1 MTPAR
6 FQYLCRINGE
16 IIMSHQHDF
25 LAFDLGAES
34 GRAMLGQF
42 DGERIRLSEVHRFP
56 NGPVRLPDGLHWDV
70 LRLWT
75 EIKRGLA
82 LAVQEHGADLAGVG
96 LDTWGVDFG
105 LLDRNGALVSNPYH
119 YRDSRTDGM
128 LDEAFR
134 RVPREEIFE
143 QTGIQFMQLNS
154 LYQLLS
160 MVFCQSL
167 GPSSLDITETFLT
180 MPDLFNYWL
189 TGRKVCEF
197 SIATTTQCY
206 DPRKGDWAIPLLE
219 KMGIPTHIFPE
230 IVPSGTVLGQ
240 LLPAVA
246 EEVGMSGLPV
256 IAPACHD
263 TGSAVA
269 AVPAEGADFLYI
281 SSGTWSLMGAEL
293 LEPVINERS
302 LAFDL
307 TNEGG
312 VGGTFRFLKNI
323 TGLWLVQECR
333 RTWARQGEELSYDEL
348 TQMAAQATP
357 LQSVVD
363 PDYGEFL
370 KPGDMPARIRAL
382 CQMTDQ
388 PVPQS
393 KGAVIRC
400 VLESLA
406 LKYRWVLKHL
416 EDILARRL
424 EPIHIVGGGTQNQ
437 LLNQFAADATG
448 RRVVTGPIEATAAG
462 NVITQA
468 MALGHIGS
476 LEEGRR
482 IVRNSFDV
490 VTYEPSGGDVWEEA
504 YGRFLALMKQLGH
517 IG

>member
-1 MTPAR
+1 MP
-6 FQYLCRINGE
+6 
-16 IIMSHQHDF
+16 HQHNF

-34 GRAMLGQF
+34 GRAVVGLLEG
-42 DGERIRLSEVHRFP
+42 DRLRLEEVHRFP

-82 LAVQEHGADLAGVG
+82 LAVQEHGADLAGIG

-105 LLDRNGALVSNPYH
+105 LLDRDGALVSNPYH

-143 QTGIQFMQLNS
+143 QTGIQFMQINS

-160 MVFCQSL
+160 MVVGQS
-167 GPSSLDITETFLT
+167 PVLDIAETFLT

-197 SIATTTQCY
+197 SIATTTQCH
-206 DPRKGDWAIPLLE
+206 DPRKGGWAISLLE
-219 KMGIPTHIFPE
+219 WLGIPTHIFPE
-230 IVPSGTVLGQ
+230 IVPPGTVLGR

-246 EEVGMSGLPV
+246 EEACPEPSLPRAKPKGRRVGLSGLPV

-263 TGSAVA
+263 TGCAVA
-269 AVPAEGADFLYI
+269 AVPAEGADFAYI

-293 LEPVINERS
+293 PEPVINEQS
-302 LAFDL
+302 LANDF

-323 TGLWLVQECR
+323 AGLWLVQECR
-333 RTWARQGEELSYDEL
+333 RTWARQGEEFSYDDL
-348 TQMAAQATP
+348 TQMAAQAKP

-363 PDYGEFL
+363 PDYPEFL
-370 KPGDMPARIRAL
+370 KPGDMPARIRAF

-393 KGAVIRC
+393 KGAAVRC
-400 VLESLA
+400 ALESLA
-406 LKYRWVLKHL
+406 LKYRWVLERL
-416 EDILARRL
+416 EEILGRRL
-424 EPIHIVGGGTQNQ
+424 EPIHIVGGGTQNL
-437 LLNQFAADATG
+437 LLNQFAADATS
-448 RRVVTGPIEATAAG
+448 RQVVIGPIEATAAG
-462 NVITQA
+462 NVITQM
-468 MALGHIGS
+468 MALGHIAS

-490 VTYEPSGGDVWEEA
+490 ATYEPAGEPEWDEA
-504 YGRFLALMKQLGH
+504 YGRFLAMMER

>member
-1 MTPAR
+1 MNL
-6 FQYLCRINGE
+6 YRIKGE
-16 IIMSHQHDF
+16 MIVPHQHNF

-42 DGERIRLSEVHRFP
+42 DGERIRLSEMHRFL
-56 NGPVRLPDGLHWDV
+56 NGPVRLPDGFRWDV
-70 LRLWT
+70 LCLWT

-105 LLDRNGALVSNPYH
+105 LLDRDGALVSNPYH

-134 RVPREEIFE
+134 RVPRAEIFE
-143 QTGIQFMQLNS
+143 QTGIQFMQINS

-160 MVFCQSL
+160 MVVRQS
-167 GPSSLDITETFLT
+167 PALDIAETFLT

-219 KMGIPTHIFPE
+219 RLGIPTHIFPE
-230 IVPSGTVLGQ
+230 IVPPGTVLGE
-240 LLPAVA
+240 LLPSVA
-246 EEVGMSGLPV
+246 EEVGVSGLPV

-263 TGSAVA
+263 TGCAVA
-269 AVPAEGADFLYI
+269 AVPAKGADFVYI

-293 LEPVINERS
+293 PQPVINERS
-302 LAFDL
+302 LTFDF

-312 VGGTFRFLKNI
+312 VGDTFRFLKNI
-323 TGLWLVQECR
+323 AGLWLVQECR
-333 RTWARQGEELSYDEL
+333 RTWARQSEEFSYDDL
-348 TQMAAQATP
+348 SQMAAQADP

-370 KPGDMPARIRAL
+370 KPGDMPARIRTF
-382 CQMTDQ
+382 CQTTEQ
-388 PVPQS
+388 PVPRS

-406 LKYRWVLKHL
+406 LKYRWVL
-416 EDILARRL
+416 ERIEEILGRRL
-424 EPIHIVGGGTQNQ
+424 EPIHIVGGGTQNR

-448 RRVVTGPIEATAAG
+448 RQVITGPIEATAAG

-490 VTYEPSGGDVWEEA
+490 ATYEPAGGAEWEEA
-504 YGRFLALMKQLGH
+504 YGRFLATMGQ

>member
-1 MTPAR
+1 
-6 FQYLCRINGE
+6 
-16 IIMSHQHDF
+16 MSHQHNF

-34 GRAMLGQF
+34 GRTMLGQF
-42 DGERIRLSEVHRFP
+42 DGERLRLSEVHRFP
-56 NGPVRLPDGLHWDV
+56 NGPVRLPDGGGAGYRLHWDV
-70 LRLWT
+70 LRLWS
-75 EIKRGLA
+75 EIKRGLT
-82 LAVQEHGADLAGVG
+82 LAVQKHGADLAGVG

-105 LLDRNGALVSNPYH
+105 LLDRDGALVSNPYH

-128 LDEAFR
+128 IEEAFR

-143 QTGIQFMQLNS
+143 QTGIQFMQFNS
-154 LYQLLS
+154 LYQLLA
-160 MVFCQSL
+160 MVVGRS
-167 GPSSLDITETFLT
+167 PALDMAETFLT

-206 DPRKGDWAIPLLE
+206 DPRRGDWAIPLLE

-230 IVPSGTVLGQ
+230 IVPPGTVLGQ

-246 EEVGMSGLPV
+246 EEVGVSGLLV

-263 TGSAVA
+263 TGCAVA
-269 AVPAEGADFLYI
+269 AVPAEGTDFAYI

-293 LEPVINERS
+293 SEPIINEQS
-302 LAFDL
+302 LAFGF

-333 RTWARQGEELSYDEL
+333 RMWARQGEECSYGDL
-348 TQMAAQATP
+348 TQMAAQAVP
-357 LQSVVD
+357 LRSVID

-370 KPGDMPARIRAL
+370 QPGDMPARIRAF
-382 CQMTDQ
+382 CRMTHQ

-393 KGAVIRC
+393 KGAVVRC
-400 VLESLA
+400 ALESLA
-406 LKYRWVLKHL
+406 LKYRWVLERL
-416 EDILARRL
+416 EEILGRRL
-424 EPIHIVGGGTQNQ
+424 EPIHIVGGGTQNR

-448 RRVVTGPIEATAAG
+448 RQVVTGPIEATAVG
-462 NVITQA
+462 NVIIQM
-468 MALGHIGS
+468 MALGHIAS
-476 LEEGRR
+476 LEEGRQV
-482 IVRNSFDV
+482 VRNSFDV
-490 VTYEPSGGDVWEEA
+490 ATYEPSGGSDWDDA
-504 YGRFLALMKQLGH
+504 YARLLAVMER